1 MNFGAT
7 LTRLDAARLQQTARA
22 TIQSNGRLSLSVEAG
37 RLMGLTDDSSLIVFS
52 AENGDLGATVSAKGD
67 PLAFELK
74 KAGAYYYISFKNYLQ
89 ETGINYKSQRI
100 VYDIT
105 QLDEQLDGRTL
116 FRFARRV
123 LPKEAIDLP
132 LSAGAATDDAD
143 IDDPGDCPS
152 DDFDDDYPQQAQN
165 LPANAPSTGNTN
177 ER

>member
-37 RLMGLTDDSSLIVFS
+37 RLMDLTENASLIVFS

-67 PLAFELK
+67 PQAFELK
-74 KAGAYYYISFKNYLQ
+74 KAGAYFYISFKNYLQ
-89 ETGINYKSQRI
+89 EMGINYKTQRI
-100 VYDIT
+100 LYDIT
-105 QLDEQLDGRTL
+105 QLDEKLDGRTL

-123 LPKEAIDLP
+123 LPREAPCDEAP
-132 LSAGAATDDAD
+132 AEGQSVQNDGNDAAVST
-143 IDDPGDCPS
+143 PS
-152 DDFDDDYPQQAQN
+152 N
-165 LPANAPSTGNTN
+165 GNEN